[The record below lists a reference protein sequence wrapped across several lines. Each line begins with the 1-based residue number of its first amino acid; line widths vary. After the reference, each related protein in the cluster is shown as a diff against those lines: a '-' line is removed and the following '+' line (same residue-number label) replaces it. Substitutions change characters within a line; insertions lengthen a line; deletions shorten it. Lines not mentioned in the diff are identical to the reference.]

1 MNRVCRPLLYSNH
14 PQYTTIKGKSMPL
27 PRVMT
32 YRPVFVLML
41 LLSFLSFT
49 LHAPASFAR
58 LGDKENTPPALSPEA
73 VKQTIENALKS
84 EMASDA
90 EIEQGLKRWDLL
102 QNTVS
107 AELDAYRI
115 QNTNH
120 GNLLLVAQTRAE
132 DLEAALNNNQL
143 VIKSLAARIE
153 EHKKVGITASERMAQ
168 LADRIAIAENQLAT
182 LKQESLPEADQRII
196 RDNLNKLR
204 DILAKRKQLG
214 ETFLKG
220 FEERTTQ
227 MNDLMGALQET
238 RRRLEERLRVQAKSD
253 LFQRN
258 PQIFTRLSG
267 PGFSS
272 ELTQLGS
279 QLSAFLTAAFWQA
292 QWTNFQ
298 RSGGVTQAVFLL
310 LFAVAMVF
318 RKHIRRYVNAVEQK
332 LETPSWRMRRLAL
345 VLLRRSFVLISAAVL
360 LWLYDVLKLP
370 HMNIGMARFLTE
382 TVFVLL
388 AVRWGIDFLQKGLN
402 NVAMATLQTFLQTRL
417 RHFLQMLRLV
427 VIGHLALIW
436 IAGSGSLLVWVT
448 RLALEIA
455 LIFWLVAFWRA
466 LRRTLT
472 QGIRQGE
479 AAPPNAHI
487 VLAQSWSY
495 LVAGGAVLLELT
507 GYGTLAGQW
516 LVSWAETLLLAL
528 WAHIAWLAVQEWYAT
543 QKHEATAG
551 DDLATPQVA
560 APVGWFMVQMA
571 RLLWL
576 GAVLAGALMVWSSTE
591 FMTTS
596 LRQVFDLAFSVGS
609 LSFSVK
615 GLLLAVVI
623 FCATH
628 VATRL
633 GRKFLSEKILDSRD
647 FERGLKDSI
656 ITITTYVVWGLG
668 LLLALGVLGVNTTS
682 LAVVFGALSIGIGFG
697 LQNIFNNFISGLILL
712 FERPIQVGDFVEVN
726 GLWAEVKQINVRATI
741 VQTFDNASVIIP
753 NSEFI
758 SQQVT
763 NWSFKDPRM
772 RRQVDVGVAYGSDLE
787 RVRRTLL
794 DIAAQTP
801 QILKYPRPDVIF
813 LDHGDSALI
822 FRLRFW
828 THVEQYWST
837 TTDVRFELDRRFREL
852 GIEIAFPQRD
862 LHIRSADPSLFAKAP
877 ASGSPAT
884 PPESQAPS
892 DQDGADAGKLT
903 DA

>member
-1 MNRVCRPLLYSNH
+1 MIV
-14 PQYTTIKGKSMPL
+14 KGKSMPL
-27 PRVMT
+27 PRFMR
-32 YRPVFVLML
+32 YRPAFVLIL
-41 LLSFLSFT
+41 LAVVSLFSLSLPT
-49 LHAPASFAR
+49 PAALAR
-58 LGDKENTPPALSPEA
+58 PGDKEKTPSALSPEA

-84 EMASDA
+84 EMANDA
-90 EIEQGLKRWDLL
+90 EIEQGLKRWNLI

-115 QNTNH
+115 QNTTH
-120 GNLLLVAQTRAE
+120 GNLLLVAHTSTE

-143 VIKSLAARIE
+143 VIKSLAQRIE
-153 EHKKVGITASERMAQ
+153 EHKKVGAAASERMAQ
-168 LADRIAIAENQLAT
+168 LVDRIAIAENQLAI
-182 LKQESLPEADQRII
+182 LKQERLPEADQRII

-220 FEERTTQ
+220 FEERSTQ
-227 MNDLMGALQET
+227 MNDLMDALQET

-258 PQIFTRLSG
+258 SQGFTRLSG
-267 PGFSS
+267 PGFSY
-272 ELTQLGS
+272 ELSQLGS
-279 QLSAFLTAAFWQA
+279 QLSAFLTASFWQA
-292 QWTNFQ
+292 QWINFQ

-318 RKHIRRYVNAVEQK
+318 RRYVRRYVHAVEQK

-345 VLLRRSFVLISAAVL
+345 VLLRRSFVLMSAAAL
-360 LWLYDVLKLP
+360 LWFYDVLKLP
-370 HMNIGMARFLTE
+370 HMNIGLARFLTE

-402 NVAMATLQTFLQTRL
+402 NAAMATLQTFLQMRL

-427 VIGHLALIW
+427 IIGYLALIW

-448 RLALEIA
+448 RLGLEIA
-455 LIFWLVAFWRA
+455 LMIWLVAFWRA
-466 LRRTLT
+466 LRCTLA
-472 QGIRQGE
+472 QGVRQGE
-479 AAPPNAHI
+479 AAPLNARI
-487 VLAQSWSY
+487 VLVQGWSY
-495 LVAGGAVLLELT
+495 LVAGGATLLELT
-507 GYGTLAGQW
+507 GYGALAGQW

-528 WAHIAWLAVQEWYAT
+528 WAHIGWLAVQEWYAT
-543 QKHEATAG
+543 QKAVITAEH
-551 DDLATPQVA
+551 DAAHHQVA

-576 GAVLAGALMVWSSTE
+576 CLVLAGALMVWSSTD
-591 FMTTS
+591 FMIASVT
-596 LRQVFDLAFSVGS
+596 QVFNLAFSVGS

-615 GLLLAVVI
+615 GMLLAVIIV
-623 FCATH
+623 CATH

-633 GRKFLSEKILDSRD
+633 GRKFLSEKILDARD

-656 ITITTYVVWGLG
+656 ITITTYLVWGLG

-772 RRQVDVGVAYGSDLE
+772 RRNVDVGVAYGSDLE
-787 RVRRTLL
+787 LVRRTLL

-801 QILKYPRPDVIF
+801 QVLKYPRPDVIF
-813 LDHGDSALI
+813 MDHADSALI

-862 LHIRSADPSLFAKAP
+862 LHIRSADPSLFTKAP
-877 ASGSPAT
+877 ASESPAS
-884 PPESQAPS
+884 PPENQNPS

-903 DA
+903 NA

>member
-1 MNRVCRPLLYSNH
+1 
-14 PQYTTIKGKSMPL
+14 MPL

-41 LLSFLSFT
+41 LLSFLSFA

-58 LGDKENTPPALSPEA
+58 PGETEKPSPAVSPET
-73 VKQTIENALKS
+73 VKQTLENALKS
-84 EMASDA
+84 EMVNDT
-90 EIEQGLKRWDLL
+90 EIEQSIKRWDLL
-102 QNTVS
+102 QKS
-107 AELDAYRI
+107 LAAELDAYRI
-115 QNTNH
+115 QNTTH
-120 GNLLLVAQTRAE
+120 GNLLLVTQTRAE

-153 EHKKVGITASERMAQ
+153 EYNKVGVTASERMAQ
-168 LADRIAIAENQLAT
+168 LVDRIAIAENQLAM
-182 LKQESLPEADQRII
+182 LKQEGLSEADQQALRA
-196 RDNLNKLR
+196 NLSKLR

-214 ETFLKG
+214 ETFMKG
-220 FEERTTQ
+220 FEERVSQ
-227 MNDLMGALQET
+227 MKDLMNALQET
-238 RRRLEERLRVQAKSD
+238 GRMLEERLQAQSKSD

-258 PQIFTRLSG
+258 PQVFSRMSVPALSSEMSLLGHHLSG
-267 PGFSS
+267 VF
-272 ELTQLGS
+272 
-279 QLSAFLTAAFWQA
+279 TATFWQA
-292 QWTNFQ
+292 QWINFQ
-298 RSGGVTQAVFLL
+298 RSGGVTQAFFLL
-310 LFAVAMVF
+310 LFAVAVVF
-318 RKHIRRYVNAVEQK
+318 RRHIRRYVHAVEQK

-382 TVFVLL
+382 TVLVLL
-388 AVRWGIDFLQKGLN
+388 AVRWSIDFLQKGLN
-402 NVAMATLQTFLQTRL
+402 NAGMATLQTFLQMRL
-417 RHFLQMLRLV
+417 RYFLQILRLA
-427 VIGHLALIW
+427 VIGHLTLIW

-472 QGIRQGE
+472 HGVRQGE
-479 AAPPNAHI
+479 EAPPSAHI
-487 VLAQSWSY
+487 ILAQSWSY

-507 GYGTLAGQW
+507 GYGALAGQW

-528 WAHIAWLAVQEWYAT
+528 WAHIAWLALQEWYAT
-543 QKHEATAG
+543 QKQEATAG

-591 FMTTS
+591 FMTAS

-623 FCATH
+623 VCATH

-787 RVRRTLL
+787 LVRRTLL

-801 QILKYPRPDVIF
+801 QVLKYPRPDVIF
-813 LDHGDSALI
+813 MDHADSALI

-852 GIEIAFPQRD
+852 GIEIAYPQRD
-862 LHIRSADPSLFAKAP
+862 LHIRSADPNLFAKTPVSESP
-877 ASGSPAT
+877 AS
-884 PPESQAPS
+884 PPESRTPS

-903 DA
+903 NA

>member
-1 MNRVCRPLLYSNH
+1 
-14 PQYTTIKGKSMPL
+14 
-27 PRVMT
+27 
-32 YRPVFVLML
+32 ML
-41 LLSFLSFT
+41 LLSFA

-58 LGDKENTPPALSPEA
+58 PGDKENTPPALSPEV
-73 VKQTIENALKS
+73 VKQTLENALKS
-84 EMASDA
+84 EMVNDA
-90 EIEQGLKRWDLL
+90 EIEQSIKRWNLL
-102 QNTVS
+102 QQSVA

-115 QNTNH
+115 QNTTH

-153 EHKKVGITASERMAQ
+153 EYKKIGVTASERMAQ
-168 LADRIAIAENQLAT
+168 LVDRIAIAENQLAM
-182 LKQESLPEADQRII
+182 LKQESLPEADQQALRA
-196 RDNLNKLR
+196 NLNKLR

-214 ETFLKG
+214 ETLLIG
-220 FEERTTQ
+220 FEERSSQ
-227 MNDLMGALQET
+227 MKDMMDALQET
-238 RRRLEERLRVQAKSD
+238 GRRLEERLQAQSKSD

-258 PQIFTRLSG
+258 AKILERLSG
-267 PGFSS
+267 SGFSY
-272 ELTQLGS
+272 ELSLLAS
-279 QLSAFLTAAFWQA
+279 QLSAFLTAAFWQT

-318 RKHIRRYVNAVEQK
+318 RRHVRRYVNAVEQK

-402 NVAMATLQTFLQTRL
+402 NAAMATLQTFLQTRL

-448 RLALEIA
+448 RLTLEIA

-472 QGIRQGE
+472 QGVRQGE
-479 AAPPNAHI
+479 AAPLNAHI

-543 QKHEATAG
+543 QKHEATAD

-591 FMTTS
+591 YMTES

-787 RVRRTLL
+787 LVRRTLL

-801 QILKYPRPDVIF
+801 QVLKYPRPDVIF
-813 LDHGDSALI
+813 MDHADSALI

-852 GIEIAFPQRD
+852 GIEIAYPQRD

-877 ASGSPAT
+877 VSETPAS
-884 PPESQAPS
+884 PPESPAPS

-903 DA
+903 NA

>member
-1 MNRVCRPLLYSNH
+1 
-14 PQYTTIKGKSMPL
+14 MPL

-41 LLSFLSFT
+41 LLSFLSFA

-58 LGDKENTPPALSPEA
+58 PGETENPSPAVSPEA
-73 VKQTIENALKS
+73 VKQTLENALKS
-84 EMASDA
+84 EMVNDA
-90 EIEQGLKRWDLL
+90 EIEQSIKRWDLL
-102 QNTVS
+102 QKNVA

-115 QNTNH
+115 QNTTH

-153 EHKKVGITASERMAQ
+153 EYKKIGATASERMAQ
-168 LADRIAIAENQLAT
+168 LVDRIAIAENQLAM

-196 RDNLNKLR
+196 SDNLNKLR

-214 ETFLKG
+214 ETLLKG
-220 FEERTTQ
+220 FEERANQ
-227 MNDLMGALQET
+227 MKDLMDALQET
-238 RRRLEERLRVQAKSD
+238 GRRLEERLQAQSKSD

-258 PQIFTRLSG
+258 ARIFTRFSG
-267 PGFSS
+267 SGFSY
-272 ELTQLGS
+272 ELSLLAS
-279 QLSAFLTAAFWQA
+279 QLSALLTAAFWQA
-292 QWTNFQ
+292 QWVNFQ

-318 RKHIRRYVNAVEQK
+318 RRHIRRYVNTVEQK

-345 VLLRRSFVLISAAVL
+345 FLLRRSFVLISAAVL

-402 NVAMATLQTFLQTRL
+402 NAAMATLQTFLQMRL
-417 RHFLQMLRLV
+417 RHFLQMLRLA

-436 IAGSGSLLVWVT
+436 IAGSGSLLVWMT

-472 QGIRQGE
+472 HGVRQGE
-479 AAPPNAHI
+479 VAPPNAHI
-487 VLAQSWSY
+487 VLSQGWSY

-507 GYGTLAGQW
+507 GYGALAGQW

-560 APVGWFMVQMA
+560 APMGWFMVQMA

-576 GAVLAGALMVWSSTE
+576 GALLAGALMVWSSTE
-591 FMTTS
+591 FMTAS
-596 LRQVFDLAFSVGS
+596 LRQVFDLAASVGS
-609 LSFSVK
+609 LSLSVK

-623 FCATH
+623 VCATH
-628 VATRL
+628 VATRH
-633 GRKFLSEKILDSRD
+633 GRKFLSEKILDSQD

-668 LLLALGVLGVNTTS
+668 LLLALGVLGVNATS

-712 FERPIQVGDFVEVN
+712 FERPIQVGDIVEVG
-726 GLWAEVKQINVRATI
+726 GLWATVKQINVRATV

-772 RRQVDVGVAYGSDLE
+772 RRNIEVGVAYGSDIDLVE
-787 RVRRTLL
+787 QTLL
-794 DIAAQTP
+794 DIVQNRRRV
-801 QILKYPRPDVIF
+801 LKYPKPEVLFI
-813 LDHGDSALI
+813 DHADSALI
-822 FRLRFW
+822 FRLRIW
-828 THVEQYWST
+828 VHVDDYWEVPSKI
-837 TTDVRFELDRRFREL
+837 RFDLDRRFREL

-862 LHIRSADPSLFAKAP
+862 LHIRSADPSVFAKESAAESP
-877 ASGSPAT
+877 AS
-884 PPESQAPS
+884 PPERQTPADQS
-892 DQDGADAGKLT
+892 DADS
-903 DA
+903 